1 MSYYVGTLKNFYRLM
16 RNLRMT
22 KEDLVKHQNRCLS
35 KVVRHA
41 YDTVPFYRRKFDAV
55 GLNPD
60 KIKTVEDLSR
70 LPIISKSD
78 IRQNADDFISSDYPK
93 ESLRVLCTSG
103 STGQPLRIYISRA
116 EDGYRKAKH
125 LRANFSVGHKFSNRW
140 LTVTS
145 PSHFSEVGG
154 IQKRLRFYSP
164 KFVSVFWDVDKQLS
178 VIKEF
183 NPEILDGYSS
193 SLSLLA
199 REVKKKGFSGI
210 NPRIVFGGAEL
221 IDDVS
226 RNVVE
231 EVFDAPFYDQY
242 ATIEFERMAW
252 QCPERVGYHIDADS
266 LIMQAVD
273 DDGEE
278 VAAGKC
284 GEIVCTSLFNYAMPL
299 IRYKVGDFGVF
310 SDKDCSCG
318 RSLPLLNRIE
328 GRSDSLLLLPG
339 GRAMSPRAVT
349 VAMGSFGLNNYIEQF
364 KIVQEKK
371 DYIQIYLKLQGSS
384 VDKRMIENGIVA
396 HFKKIFGVEDNSV
409 EFEVIIV
416 DEIPLNKT
424 GKLKIVESKLD
435 VSV

>member
-1 MSYYVGTLKNFYRLM
+1 MK
-16 RNLRMT
+16 
-22 KEDLVKHQNRCLS
+22 KAALVEHQNRCLRG
-35 KVVRHA
+35 VVRHA

-60 KIKTVEDLSR
+60 DVKTVEDLSK
-70 LPIISKSD
+70 LPIISKCD
-78 IRQNADDFISSDYPK
+78 IRQNADDFISTDYSK
-93 ESLRVLCTSG
+93 ESLRVLSTSG
-103 STGQPLRIYISRA
+103 STGQPLRIYISKT

-125 LRANFSVGHKFSNRW
+125 LRANFSVGHKFFNRW

-164 KFVSVFWDVDKQLS
+164 KFVSVFWDVDEQLS
-178 VIKEF
+178 AIKEF
-183 NPEILDGYSS
+183 NPEVLDGYSS

-199 REVKKKGFSGI
+199 HEVKKKGVAGI

-226 RNVVE
+226 RSVIE
-231 EVFDAPFYDQY
+231 DVFDAPFFDQY

-273 DDGEE
+273 GDGNE
-278 VAAGKC
+278 VAAGQC

-310 SDKDCSCG
+310 SDKECSCG
-318 RSLPLLNRIE
+318 RSLPNITLRNNR
-328 GRSDSLLLLPG
+328 
-339 GRAMSPRAVT
+339 
-349 VAMGSFGLNNYIEQF
+349 
-364 KIVQEKK
+364 
-371 DYIQIYLKLQGSS
+371 
-384 VDKRMIENGIVA
+384 
-396 HFKKIFGVEDNSV
+396 
-409 EFEVIIV
+409 
-416 DEIPLNKT
+416 
-424 GKLKIVESKLD
+424 
-435 VSV
+435 